1 MDVWQ
6 GPSYAYAN
14 NHSQSY
20 ILKVAYQ
27 IFLWILTFHLV
38 TPKKV
43 PVRKVNIAEN
53 INTIDYRKSP
63 LRLIQTSDDPTAT
76 LIFC

>member
-27 IFLWILTFHLV
+27 IFL
-38 TPKKV
+38 
-43 PVRKVNIAEN
+43 
-53 INTIDYRKSP
+53 
-63 LRLIQTSDDPTAT
+63 
-76 LIFC
+76 